1 LCTISTVPGKN
12 KTSVRIAGFGC
23 NRRRGKQ
30 HRRSMWSKLGEFLE
44 IVYEKF
50 PSNIV
55 NEIGKP

>member
-1 LCTISTVPGKN
+1 
-12 KTSVRIAGFGC
+12 
-23 NRRRGKQ
+23 
-30 HRRSMWSKLGEFLE
+30 MWSKLGEFLE